1 MKVYRVHGIRHDAVI
16 FAETPEEAI
25 AQAVEQDLVS
35 DWEMPEAF
43 EVPLPRGFRIIYD
56 P

>member
-1 MKVYRVHGIRHDAVI
+1 MNVYRIQGIRHDAVI

-25 AQAVEQDLVS
+25 ARAVEQDLVG

-43 EVPLPRGFRIIYD
+43 EVPLPKGFRIVCD